1 MGYEEKEAKEVKEL
15 EVITA
20 SIAQLT
26 MAIQTQ
32 NEVLLCLLHK
42 MDINS
47 DLPTFQNKE
56 MFEKEMGEKVEAC
69 VKAIRKIYGPSET
82 DKS

>member
-1 MGYEEKEAKEVKEL
+1 MKYEEKEAKEVKEL

-26 MAIQTQ
+26 MALQTQ

-56 MFEKEMGEKVEAC
+56 MFEKEMGKKVEAC